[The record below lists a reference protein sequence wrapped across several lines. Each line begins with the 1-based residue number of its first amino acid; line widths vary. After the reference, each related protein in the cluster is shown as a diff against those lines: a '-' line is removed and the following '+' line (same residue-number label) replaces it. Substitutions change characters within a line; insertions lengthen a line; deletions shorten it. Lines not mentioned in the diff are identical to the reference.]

1 MIYGGNN
8 SNMKNEEA
16 NSEQMSLSKQRKMAR
31 QKEIASRKRNAV
43 LSKVIIVVVC
53 LLIVGL
59 VTWLIIADQNKKAK
73 EVVADSNHSAQIDD
87 NGMIKDV
94 KPTDYI
100 TPADY
105 KNITANLSEIEYK
118 DEDVE
123 KDIDSVLEK
132 NMVLSDSKEVIAKKD
147 DKVNIDY
154 SGKVDGEEFSGGTAK
169 AQDIV
174 LGSGNLIDTFEDQ
187 IAGHCP
193 GDTFDVNVTFPDPY
207 EKDEALSGKAA
218 VFSVT
223 LNGVYVK
230 PEFTDEFVKEKL
242 SEHAS
247 TADEYR
253 KYIKDTKYK
262 SNLLTFIQKYV
273 TDNTVLNSKPSAYLK
288 QLKANYKNDEMA
300 TCDQMNQL
308 YLTYTG
314 AAAYASFEEYISKSY
329 NMTMEE
335 YDESIEDKVTDG
347 LKFALFCQYVAET
360 EGISATVDDA
370 RAEYIKNGGT
380 EENFESVLTNY
391 GKGYIV
397 QDALFTK
404 VLEKISESVTVK

>member
-1 MIYGGNN
+1 MTLFPF
-8 SNMKNEEA
+8 SPAAMKDPSPQDTRSFSEISQAEYWFIKENLAAAKDDDTRKSLLLAVEEWITA
-16 NSEQMSLSKQRKMAR
+16 FKDSAHADDVLLAR
-31 QKEIASRKRNAV
+31 AELYSGLGDNKNAV
-43 LSKVIIVVVC
+43 ITLMKHRQAYPDS
-53 LLIVGL
+53 LL
-59 VTWLIIADQNKKAK
+59 K
-73 EVVADSNHSAQIDD
+73 EV
-87 NGMIKDV
+87 
-94 KPTDYI
+94 
-100 TPADY
+100 
-105 KNITANLSEIEYK
+105 
-118 DEDVE
+118 
-123 KDIDSVLEK
+123 
-132 NMVLSDSKEVIAKKD
+132 
-147 DKVNIDY
+147 
-154 SGKVDGEEFSGGTAK
+154 
-169 AQDIV
+169 
-174 LGSGNLIDTFEDQ
+174 
-187 IAGHCP
+187 
-193 GDTFDVNVTFPDPY
+193 
-207 EKDEALSGKAA
+207 
-218 VFSVT
+218 
-223 LNGVYVK
+223 
-230 PEFTDEFVKEKL
+230 VKEKL
-242 SEHAS
+242 SEYAS

-347 LKFALFCQYVAET
+347 LKFALFCQYFAET

-370 RAEYIKNGGT
+370 RAEYIKNGGK
-380 EENFESVLTNY
+380 EENFENVLNNY